1 MARNDQNATDDLP
14 LARSPGPTWQDVLD
28 ADSRPVPDYLRA
40 ESPYLNG
47 LQDIPKS
54 RYLSREW
61 HEL

>member
-47 LQDIPKS
+47 LQDITKA
-54 RYLSREW
+54 
-61 HEL
+61 